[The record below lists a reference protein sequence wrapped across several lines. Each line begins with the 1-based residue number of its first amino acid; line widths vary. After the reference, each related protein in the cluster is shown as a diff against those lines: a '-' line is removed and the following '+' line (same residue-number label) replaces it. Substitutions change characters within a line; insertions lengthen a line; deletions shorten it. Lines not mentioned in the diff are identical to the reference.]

1 MRAPLFRRNTGRKTE
16 AWLNLMLECYMQV
29 WQEVLGDQGRHT
41 LARADKEEAVMRAA
55 LDRR

>member
-1 MRAPLFRRNTGRKTE
+1 MFRRNTGRKTE